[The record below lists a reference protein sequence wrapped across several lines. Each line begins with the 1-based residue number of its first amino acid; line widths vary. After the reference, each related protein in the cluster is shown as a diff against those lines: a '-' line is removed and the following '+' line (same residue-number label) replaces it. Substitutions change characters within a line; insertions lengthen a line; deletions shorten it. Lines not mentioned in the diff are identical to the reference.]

1 VDVADIIY
9 STNVERLKIIT
20 AGKPH
25 HLSTELLASDKM
37 IELVNERKK
46 FIFVRACSKLS
57 HEIVEGNE
65 SGLAKISGFNLREF
79 TKTKKNGVT

>member
-1 VDVADIIY
+1 MSSA
-9 STNVERLKIIT
+9 T
-20 AGKPH
+20 
-25 HLSTELLASDKM
+25 LSTVMM